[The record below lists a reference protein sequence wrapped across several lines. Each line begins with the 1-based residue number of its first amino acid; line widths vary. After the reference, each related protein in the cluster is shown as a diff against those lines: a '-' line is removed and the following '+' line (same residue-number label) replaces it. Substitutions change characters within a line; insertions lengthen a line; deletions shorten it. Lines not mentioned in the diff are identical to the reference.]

1 LEFAGVGELFQVVED
16 IPVFGD
22 KTVVVIFFIFC
33 VEQVIMADIFV
44 FVFGISECGING
56 WEADVMPVE

>member
-1 LEFAGVGELFQVVED
+1 MVED

-33 VEQVIMADIFV
+33 VEQVIMADILV

-56 WEADVMPVE
+56 WETNVMPVE